1 MVKVDE
7 PSYDSKEYLFYT
19 GRQTFK
25 SPELQLPD
33 DYSRKCWFGKL
44 QQYFCRN
51 LSIFYYPLY
60 KDNPRVEGI
69 QKFFQILMLCQNNQ
83 HCPSFQLFFLV
94 CFSFF
99 LESFLD

>member
-19 GRQTFK
+19 GRQIFK

-33 DYSRKCWFGKL
+33 DYSQKCWFGKL

-69 QKFFQILMLCQNNQ
+69 GKFFQILMLCTILVSNY
-83 HCPSFQLFFLV
+83 FFFGLFY
-94 CFSFF
+94 FF

>member
-60 KDNPRVEGI
+60 KDNPRLEENR
-69 QKFFQILMLCQNNQ
+69 KILSNFNALLKQ
-83 HCPSFQLFFLV
+83 SAL
-94 CFSFF
+94 S
-99 LESFLD
+99 

>member
-25 SPELQLPD
+25 SPEQQLPD

-44 QQYFCRN
+44 QQYFCQN

-60 KDNPRVEGI
+60 KDNPRVEENW
-69 QKFFQILMLCQNNQ
+69 KILSNFNALLKQ
-83 HCPSFQLFFLV
+83 SAL
-94 CFSFF
+94 S
-99 LESFLD
+99 